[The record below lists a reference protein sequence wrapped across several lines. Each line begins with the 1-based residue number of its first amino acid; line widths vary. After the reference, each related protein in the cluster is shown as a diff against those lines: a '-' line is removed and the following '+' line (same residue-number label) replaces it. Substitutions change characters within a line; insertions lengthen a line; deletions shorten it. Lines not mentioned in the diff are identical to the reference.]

1 MNSAF
6 VAYIGYEELFKQIE
20 EGVIHRG
27 RSRIINC
34 QLKHIWRNKITE
46 KGSLYSYSQW
56 RRVEVFSKLFEARF
70 VFRFNYYYSFI
81 LYKQVEITIIIQA
94 TRIKY
99 HSFHKK
105 MKTCSGTWPN
115 FLGNHQL

>member
-46 KGSLYSYSQW
+46 KGSLYSYSHW
-56 RRVEVFSKLFEARF
+56 LRVEVFVSFLKLDL
-70 VFRFNYYYSFI
+70 SFA
-81 LYKQVEITIIIQA
+81 LIII
-94 TRIKY
+94 IVLFYISK
-99 HSFHKK
+99 
-105 MKTCSGTWPN
+105 
-115 FLGNHQL
+115 